1 MDKQLM
7 EDLEMIG
14 GTLTPTSLRGCDEI
28 LIEQPGFSARIALW
42 GGHLVSFI
50 PDAEEDLLFQSENLA
65 NDSRFSRIHM
75 GVPVCWPWF
84 GANETNKDLPA
95 HGLARYFRWQLAEA
109 GHFKNGDVKIQLKLA
124 SEQHPLIEDMW
135 SDAFELRLVFRLGD
149 GFEVNFSAANLSDN
163 SVSISEAL
171 HTYFKV
177 GNSEKAHVE
186 GLDGIYYHDK
196 FAGIEAT
203 QSSSIH
209 PCTELDRVYIDT
221 PDTCTLIDPELGRK
235 LTICQEGA
243 ASTVVWNPGAERA
256 KERSDLNDLEY
267 LDFVCVESANA
278 LTNQYKLAPGS
289 IHQLKLKVKWEKL
302 PELD

>member
-14 GTLTPTSLRGCDEI
+14 GVLTPTSLRGCDEI

-50 PDAEEDLLFQSENLA
+50 PEAEQDLLFQSENLA
-65 NDSRFSRIHM
+65 GESRFSKIHM
-75 GVPVCWPWF
+75 GIPVCWPWF
-84 GANETNKDLPA
+84 GASETNTDLPA
-95 HGLARYFRWQLAEA
+95 HGLARYFRWELAEA
-109 GHFKNGDVKIQLKLA
+109 GHFKNGDIKIQLKLA

-135 SDAFELRLVFRLGD
+135 ANAFELRLFFRLGD

-177 GNSEKAHVE
+177 GNSEKTIVE
-186 GLDGIYYHDK
+186 GLQGVDYHDK
-196 FAGIEAT
+196 LLNIQAT
-203 QSSSIH
+203 QAGNIH
-209 PCTELDRVYIDT
+209 PCIELDRVYLDAPNIS
-221 PDTCTLIDPELGRK
+221 TLIDPVLGRK
-235 LTICQEGA
+235 LTISSEGA
-243 ASTVVWNPGAERA
+243 ASTVVWNPGEKLA
-256 KERSDLNDLEY
+256 KARVDLNDEEY

-278 LTNQYKLAPGS
+278 LKNTYLLEPGS

-302 PELD
+302 

>member
-14 GTLTPTSLRGCDEI
+14 GILTPTSLRGCDEI

-50 PDAEEDLLFQSENLA
+50 PEAEEDLLFQSENIVG
-65 NDSRFSRIHM
+65 DSRFTRIHM

-84 GANETNKDLPA
+84 GANEVNSDLPA

-124 SEQHPLIEDMW
+124 SEQHPLIEEMW
-135 SDAFELRLVFRLGD
+135 ADAFELRLVFRLGE

-163 SVSISEAL
+163 QVSISEAL

-177 GNSEKAHVE
+177 GNSEKAQII
-186 GLDGIYYHDK
+186 GLDDCHYHDK
-196 FAGIEAT
+196 FEALEVVQTGAIE
-203 QSSSIH
+203 
-209 PCTELDRVYIDT
+209 PCVELDRVYINT
-221 PDTCTLIDPELGRK
+221 PDTCVLVDPILSRQ
-235 LTICQEGA
+235 LTITSEGA
-243 ASTVVWNPGAERA
+243 ASTVVWNPGQERA
-256 KERSDLNDLEY
+256 KARVDLNDEEY
-267 LDFVCVESANA
+267 LGFVCVESANA
-278 LTNQYKLAPGS
+278 LSNAYLLEPGS

-302 PELD
+302 